1 MNPDH
6 GAAAG
11 PGTVTGP
18 PDPDPI
24 TAALPVPGTPASEAA
39 RPGRRGGRWLVVC
52 TALVLV
58 AGCAAAYLAVRPT
71 GDKQVA
77 GTARPTTAAV
87 TRTDLVEQD
96 KVDGTLGFDGSYTI
110 TAGSGSGPGTAG
122 GGPSRTSGASNAGA
136 NVLTWLPAQGQTIER
151 GQQVYRV
158 DDKPVPLL
166 YGSVPSW
173 RDLKVGVSDG
183 ADVQE
188 LKENLKA
195 LGYGSDLADDK
206 HFSDATAQA
215 VKSWQ
220 KAQGRSQTGTVAL
233 GDVVVEPTAIR
244 VASVTGTVGAP
255 ASGTVL
261 SATGT
266 NRVVSVNLAT
276 GKVALAKQGAAVQ
289 VQLPGGTTT
298 SGHIS
303 DVGTVATAPD
313 NAGRAGPAGNS
324 QAGSGTDNA
333 TIKVKVTLD
342 KPADAGRLDGAP
354 VTVLFTSDERKN
366 VLAVPVTSLLA
377 TVQGA
382 YAVQVVADDGTT
394 RLVPVTLGIFAGGN
408 VEVTS
413 PDLHEGVKVEVPSS

>member
-1 MNPDH
+1 MIHRQEQDDVPMNPDH

-24 TAALPVPGTPASEAA
+24 TTALPVPGTPASEAA

-96 KVDGTLGFDGSYTI
+96 KDDGTLGFDGSYTI
-110 TAGSGSGPGTAG
+110 TAGSGSGSGTAG
-122 GGPSRTSGASNAGA
+122 GGPSGTSGASNAGA

-158 DDKPVPLL
+158 NDKPVPLL

-173 RDLKVGVSDG
+173 RDLNVGVSDG

-195 LGYGSDLADDK
+195 LGYDSDPADDK

-255 ASGTVL
+255 ASGAVL

-266 NRVVSVNLAT
+266 DRVVSVNLAT
-276 GKVALAKQGAAVQ
+276 GKVALAKQERPCRYSCPAARRPQ
-289 VQLPGGTTT
+289 
-298 SGHIS
+298 
-303 DVGTVATAPD
+303 
-313 NAGRAGPAGNS
+313 
-324 QAGSGTDNA
+324 
-333 TIKVKVTLD
+333 
-342 KPADAGRLDGAP
+342 
-354 VTVLFTSDERKN
+354 
-366 VLAVPVTSLLA
+366 VTSA
-377 TVQGA
+377 TSAPSPQPP
-382 YAVQVVADDGTT
+382 TT
-394 RLVPVTLGIFAGGN
+394 PAAR
-408 VEVTS
+408 TS
-413 PDLHEGVKVEVPSS
+413 ARPPATPPSR